1 MIYKNVITYGTFD
14 LLHVGHVRLLRRAKS
29 LEEHLVVALST
40 DEFNK
45 IKGKTSVLCYE
56 ERYEILSAIKY
67 VDKIIPENNW
77 EQKIQDILAEKIDCF
92 VMGNDWE
99 GKFDFLK
106 TYCSVVYLP
115 RTEDISTTQLK
126 TDLKNADETFR
137 TEFFLKNL

>member
-29 LEEHLVVALST
+29 LGEHLVVALST